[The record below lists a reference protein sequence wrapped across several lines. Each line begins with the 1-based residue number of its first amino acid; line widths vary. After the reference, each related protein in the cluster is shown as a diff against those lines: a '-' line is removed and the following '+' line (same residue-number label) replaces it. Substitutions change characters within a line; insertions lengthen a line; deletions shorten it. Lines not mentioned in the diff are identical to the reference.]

1 MYIYIYVCD
10 YMWLYVFYLC
20 LALQQSQLVLQQ
32 SEWQQQSRLL
42 NCPTFQLSHAAS
54 NGLEQFMENP
64 ELPTDQGLFLAFIG
78 LELTQNGLNMSAWC
92 WRRMENG
99 QSRQGMSGGYLSVV
113 WHLFE
118 STTRDKQWTLETSA
132 GQRRL
137 RARDAHFSWQDSP
150 TRSCQDFCSHLR
162 LAKRWAQFAESLDS
176 LEVSAL

>member
-1 MYIYIYVCD
+1 MYIYIYD
-10 YMWLYVFYLC
+10 YICMWLYVIILYARYLC

-64 ELPTDQGLFLAFIG
+64 EMPTDQGLFQLAFIG

-118 STTRDKQWTLETSA
+118 STTRDKQWTLETTAATRTRRAFFLTRFSNSKLSRFLQPSA
-132 GQRRL
+132 LSQEVGTIC
-137 RARDAHFSWQDSP
+137 H
-150 TRSCQDFCSHLR
+150 
-162 LAKRWAQFAESLDS
+162 S

>member
-1 MYIYIYVCD
+1 MFGTPTIPIGTPTIGMATTIKVAELPNLSIIPCC
-10 YMWLYVFYLC
+10 VK
-20 LALQQSQLVLQQ
+20 
-32 SEWQQQSRLL
+32 RLGAVHGKPWDA
-42 NCPTFQLSHAAS
+42 NWS

-64 ELPTDQGLFLAFIG
+64 EMPTDQGLFLAFIG

-118 STTRDKQWTLETSA
+118 STTRDKQWTLETTAATRTRRAFFLTRFSNSKLSRFLQPSA
-132 GQRRL
+132 LSQEVGTIC
-137 RARDAHFSWQDSP
+137 H
-150 TRSCQDFCSHLR
+150 
-162 LAKRWAQFAESLDS
+162 S